1 MASAAKKILLL
12 DDDYESMLPLKIF
25 LETVHDFTVELTAK
39 KDLLVRLPHEKF
51 DLLCVDLMIHPIGL
65 DAERHEVQNIHFD
78 GVNWQRTGLAFLK
91 QLREGQF
98 SHDPKQGTS
107 PQAPVIL
114 LSAVADTSAADV
126 LEFSPYTTHYM
137 EKPFDLDELL
147 ERINQLLKDSAV

>member
-65 DAERHEVQNIHFD
+65 DADHHEVQNIHFD
-78 GVNWQRTGLAFLK
+78 QVNWRRTGLAFLK

-98 SHDPKQGTS
+98 SRDPKQGTS
-107 PQAPVIL
+107 PQVPVIL
-114 LSAVADTSAADV
+114 LSAVADTSAAEV
-126 LEFSPYTTHYM
+126 LEFSPYAQYM

-147 ERINQLLKDSAV
+147 DRINQLLKDSAA